1 MRYLLFLKANALLA
15 AVKNPL
21 PKENA
26 SGVLYRLPLDQGADP
41 EGPIQYGLP

>member
-26 SGVLYRLPLDQGADP
+26 SGVLYRLPLDP